1 MEIVRHLTIAFFYG
15 LGYYFHKQTDDSRE
29 TRNEILMRNFLKQ
42 LQTHHKQERKLE
54 FYADKLCLSAKYL
67 SQTIKNSSGKTAGEW
82 IDEYVMLEA
91 KALLKSTNMTIQQ
104 ISDELN
110 FPSQSF
116 FGKFLKDLQGF
127 LQRHIGNKN
136 KMIIGCSFLN
146 TIISLRI
153 LTLWRKVS
161 FNRKYS
167 GL

>member
-1 MEIVRHLTIAFFYG
+1 
-15 LGYYFHKQTDDSRE
+15 
-29 TRNEILMRNFLKQ
+29 MRNFLKQ

-116 FGKFLKDLQGF
+116 FGKFFKRLA
-127 LQRHIGNKN
+127 
-136 KMIIGCSFLN
+136 
-146 TIISLRI
+146 
-153 LTLWRKVS
+153 
-161 FNRKYS
+161 
-167 GL
+167 GLSPKAYREQK